1 MNELYFEGW
10 GYLKTNETN
19 KEKAMDK
26 LMKILSHEGFDFV
39 FDKVELRNED
49 GEEIIEEEYRR
60 KINECFTI
68 FRDLSRCYRICR

>member
-49 GEEIIEEEYRR
+49 GEEITEEE
-60 KINECFTI
+60 
-68 FRDLSRCYRICR
+68 

>member
-10 GYLKTNETN
+10 GYLKTNEAN

-26 LMKILSHEGFDFV
+26 LMEILSNEGFDFV

-49 GEEIIEEEYRR
+49 GEVIDQEGLNVYTETT
-60 KINECFTI
+60 K
-68 FRDLSRCYRICR
+68 